1 MAYSNIFISVLNI
14 LTSNIMI
21 MSKII
26 LYIASSLDGFIARR
40 NGDISWLDAYQVEG
54 EDYGYSKFLKT
65 IDIIVM
71 GSKTYEQV
79 LNFGG
84 WPYEGFKTYVMT
96 KRQLKPVDKA
106 KVKFYSGDLDSF
118 VTGIRRESQKS
129 IWLVGGASVA
139 QSFLKHG
146 FIDEMIISIIP
157 VILGD
162 GITLFGRTEK
172 DFQLELLRSGS
183 YNNGIVQLHYKLK

>member
-1 MAYSNIFISVLNI
+1 M
-14 LTSNIMI
+14 M

-26 LYIASSLDGFIARR
+26 LYIASSLDGFMAGR
-40 NGDISWLDAYQVEG
+40 NGDISWLDPYQVEG
-54 EDYGYSKFLKT
+54 EDYGYSEFLKT

-79 LNFGG
+79 LNFGS

-96 KRQLKPVDKA
+96 KRQLEPVDKA
-106 KVKFYSGDLDSF
+106 QVKFYSGDLDSF
-118 VTGIRRESQKS
+118 VHNIKRESHKNV
-129 IWLVGGASVA
+129 WLVGGASLA
-139 QSFLKHG
+139 QSFLERG

-162 GITLFGRTEK
+162 GIPLFGRTQK
-172 DFQLELLRSGS
+172 DFRLELLKSGS
-183 YNNGIVQLHYKLK
+183 YNNSIVQLHYKLE

>member
-1 MAYSNIFISVLNI
+1 M
-14 LTSNIMI
+14 M

-26 LYIASSLDGFIARR
+26 LYIASSLDGFIAGR

-54 EDYGYSKFLKT
+54 EDYGYSEFLKT

-79 LNFGG
+79 LNFGS

-96 KRQLKPVDKA
+96 KRQLEPVDKA
-106 KVKFYSGDLDSF
+106 KVEFYSGDLDSF
-118 VTGIRRESQKS
+118 VPGIKRESHKN
-129 IWLVGGASVA
+129 IWLVGGASLA
-139 QSFLKHG
+139 QSFLKHS
-146 FIDEMIISIIP
+146 FIDEMILSIIP

-162 GITLFGRTEK
+162 GIPLFGRTQKE
-172 DFQLELLRSGS
+172 FRLELLKSGS
-183 YNNGIVQLHYKLK
+183 YNNGVVQLHYKLE